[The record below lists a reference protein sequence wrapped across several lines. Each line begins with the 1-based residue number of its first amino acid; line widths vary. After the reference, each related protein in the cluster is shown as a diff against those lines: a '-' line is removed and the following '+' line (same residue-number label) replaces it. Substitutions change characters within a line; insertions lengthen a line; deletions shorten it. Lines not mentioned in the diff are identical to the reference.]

1 MITITDPGVNHC
13 TCMMCEVKN
22 YMFPEIKIGQC
33 IEFNSSH
40 IVSWN

>member
-1 MITITDPGVNHC
+1 MSEI
-13 TCMMCEVKN
+13 KK
-22 YMFPEIKIGQC
+22 YMFPEIKMGQC